1 MRSIVA
7 LTFSLLVG
15 CGGATQ
21 TDLFVDASATDGG
34 SGTDGGGGNDAR
46 PDAPAADCKTLLAN
60 VNDLRNNAVKCNP
73 GSPVASCDVQVDDL
87 CCPLTVTGPASR
99 KEVAD
104 FEAAVKAA
112 KAGNC
117 TVGCPA
123 MPCTVKPSLK
133 CNNGACQQ
141 F

>member
-21 TDLFVDASATDGG
+21 TDLLNSDASTNDGG
-34 SGTDGGGGNDAR
+34 SGTDGGGSDAR
-46 PDAPAADCKTLLAN
+46 ADGPAADCKTLLAN
-60 VNDLRNNAVKCNP
+60 VNDLRNNATKCNG
-73 GSPVASCDVQVDDL
+73 GSIVCDVQVEDL

-99 KEVAD
+99 KEVTD

-117 TVGCPA
+117 MVGCPA
-123 MPCTVKPSLK
+123 IPCAAKPTLK
-133 CNNGACQQ
+133 CSSGICQQ